1 MSIQKYIAFL
11 KTIEY
16 GSITEAS
23 KALDYSQSG
32 VSRMINDLEEEWNLS
47 LLERGR
53 TGVRLTSDGIRVL
66 PYIKNVC
73 NEYYRLKEEID
84 SIHNVQTGLIRIR
97 TSFSSLR
104 ISNNPSLT
112 LTLTYESF
120 TIPVFLIHFP
130 GRSACPGAGSH
141 RGPAAWHCTSAP
153 CPCGVPCRTGPP
165 DKPGWSP
172 C

>member
-73 NEYYRLKEEID
+73 NEYYRL
-84 SIHNVQTGLIRIR
+84 S
-97 TSFSSLR
+97 
-104 ISNNPSLT
+104 
-112 LTLTYESF
+112 
-120 TIPVFLIHFP
+120 LIHIFFYF
-130 GRSACPGAGSH
+130 SKIKYSYAK
-141 RGPAAWHCTSAP
+141 
-153 CPCGVPCRTGPP
+153 VLI
-165 DKPGWSP
+165 KL
-172 C
+172 